1 MLRKEVVLALL
12 GLILIGGG
20 VFWWKSGGVEQDKI
34 EIVTDLPAG
43 RQGNQVTKITVDV
56 GGAVEK
62 PGVYE
67 VEIGARIGEV
77 LGLAGGLSGDADTE
91 WVEMY
96 LNRAEAVKDGMK
108 IFVPSKSQ
116 ETNPNDQTT
125 SNNQITSSKINI
137 NKASQAKLEELPGIG
152 PVTAK
157 KIIDGRPYGRSEELQ
172 ERKIVGQKVWE
183 QIKESVSVW

>member
-34 EIVTDLPAG
+34 EIVTEEQSDK
-43 RQGNQVTKITVDV
+43 VTKIAVDV

-108 IFVPSKSQ
+108 IYIPSKS
-116 ETNPNDQTT
+116 EILNPKSEILNKSQ
-125 SNNQITSSKINI
+125 NQNSKINI
-137 NKASQAKLEELPGIG
+137 NQASQAELEELPGIG